1 MLYMASVQISKGH
14 TCGGFLVSEDFVV
27 TAAHCDEDG
36 PMSVVLGTHNLK
48 KVNDAMRYDV
58 KRCKYPSY
66 VNITSGDD
74 IMLLKLSR
82 KAQLNDKVQ
91 TIRLPRTNDKIKE
104 KQKCRVAG
112 WGCNKRGGKVVDVL
126 QVAEV
131 PIVKLEMCKKQWKKT
146 KFDLPAN
153 VTCAG
158 GPNKGFCQ
166 ELMALLLLAV
176 EMLPPTLAPTW
187 LRCKSEVNKIVGEL
201 WSYSVVLGADSLSG
215 NEPTKQEFRSVKSIP
230 HPSYDGHSN
239 DIMLLKLDRRAQLTK
254 EVQLISLKTDRL
266 EEFQYPSRDVTSVE
280 YICTVFIALQFFEYL
295 MESKYSLMSYSN
307 TGKNGCIVRVDV
319 LTQTMRH
326 RGALSSATVGKPVVK
341 SPRRCR

>member
-1 MLYMASVQISKGH
+1 MISKGH

-166 ELMALLLLAV
+166 GDSGGPLVCSGTAV
-176 EMLPPTLAPTW
+176 G
-187 LRCKSEVNKIVGEL
+187 IV
-201 WSYSVVLGADSLSG
+201 S
-215 NEPTKQEFRSVKSIP
+215 
-230 HPSYDGHSN
+230 
-239 DIMLLKLDRRAQLTK
+239 
-254 EVQLISLKTDRL
+254 
-266 EEFQYPSRDVTSVE
+266 FQNSVE
-280 YICTVFIALQFFEYL
+280 YEHQRLPNVYTDL
-295 MESKYSLMSYSN
+295 SKYLHWIK
-307 TGKNGCIVRVDV
+307 GILKKKNC
-319 LTQTMRH
+319 
-326 RGALSSATVGKPVVK
+326 
-341 SPRRCR
+341 